1 MSLKE
6 ISEGNNMKMIHHASG
21 GPWGSLRVNKELMN
35 FFENLVGKQVLQEL
49 EQNHKAA
56 WLDLEREIE
65 DKKKI
70 IGSDNDGPI
79 RIQIP
84 AELLELYVKKYSQTL
99 REAIESNIDYKKKI
113 FIERNFLCVE
123 KSKSE
128 SFFKESL
135 NRITNHVKKI
145 LAKPEAAGLNHIV
158 LVGGFAESKY
168 IQDKLPKS
176 LGCMHVFIPDEPW
189 PAVLRGA
196 VLLGLKLYKDENIN
210 SRRDSN

>member
-1 MSLKE
+1 
-6 ISEGNNMKMIHHASG
+6 MKMIHYASG
-21 GPWGSLRVNKELMN
+21 VPWGSLRVNKELMN

-84 AELLELYVKKYSQTL
+84 AELLELYVKKTSQTL
-99 REAIESNIDYKKKI
+99 REAIEDNIDYKETI
-113 FIERNFLCVE
+113 CIERNFLCME

-135 NRITNHVKKI
+135 NVITNHVKRI
-145 LAKPEAAGLNHIV
+145 LATPEAAGLNHIV

-176 LGCMHVFIPDEPW
+176 IGCMHVFIPDEPW
-189 PAVLRGA
+189 PAVLYGA
-196 VLLGLKLYKDENIN
+196 VLLGMKLCNDHNM
-210 SRRDSN
+210 SSHRDSD

>member
-1 MSLKE
+1 
-6 ISEGNNMKMIHHASG
+6 MKMIHHASG
-21 GPWGSLRVNKELMN
+21 GPWGSLRVNKEIMN

-84 AELLELYVKKYSQTL
+84 AELLELYVKKNSQTL
-99 REAIESNIDYKKKI
+99 REAIEDNIDYKETI
-113 FIERNFLCVE
+113 CIERNFLCIME

-135 NRITNHVKKI
+135 NGITNHVKRI

-176 LGCMHVFIPDEPW
+176 IGCMHVFIPDEPW
-189 PAVLRGA
+189 PAVLYGA
-196 VLLGLKLYKDENIN
+196 VLLGMKLCNDHNM
-210 SRRDSN
+210 SSHRDSD